1 VAITSPTGGTVS
13 GASVAVVVTATD
25 DVSVSSVAIWSG
37 TTKLGNASRQA
48 DGTWRAVFDSL
59 RYPNGVYGVQ
69 AKATDSSG
77 NVGTSAPVTV
87 TVRN

>member
-1 VAITSPTGGTVS
+1 MP
-13 GASVAVVVTATD
+13 VVVTAGD
-25 DVSVSSVAIWSG
+25 DVGVSSVAIWSG

-48 DGTWRAVFDSL
+48 DGTWRATFDSR

-69 AKATDSSG
+69 AKATDPSG

-87 TVRN
+87 MVRN

>member
-1 VAITSPTGGTVS
+1 MS
-13 GASVAVVVTATD
+13 GASAVIVVAASD

-37 TTKLGNASRQA
+37 PTKLGNATRQA
-48 DGTWRAVFDSL
+48 DGTWRATFDSR

-69 AKATDSSG
+69 AKATDPSG
-77 NVGTSAPVTV
+77 NVGTSALIAV